1 MLSTLRAF
9 RFALDALM
17 VRVVQTFMLLQV
29 GVFYLLLRLRTP
41 RLSRAERDAWRS
53 PPSTPPRTISVIV
66 PAYNEA
72 RVVGACLAALA
83 RNATD
88 LGAVEVIVVDAGCT
102 DGTMAAVAA
111 VGDPLAA
118 RLRTTAA
125 PAGGRGRAVN
135 AGVRLATG
143 EIILV
148 LHADTLLPAGW
159 DYFVRRALAD
169 PANLLAAFRFG
180 CNRALLAR
188 PDAPPAGLAYMEWT
202 VHLRSTWYELPFG
215 DQALATTARALELA
229 GGYPAHPILEEYAL
243 VNRLRRAAAAGAGRL
258 VTLAAAPAL
267 CSPRRWE
274 RTPSSV
280 WRTNAVNQAV
290 MLWHRSG
297 ATPAQ
302 IFAFYYGVPSP
313 GPDIAWAALSRCT
326 NGERAAAW
334 AAAFAARRA
343 CFVHVPR
350 CAGTSVEAAVFGLPF
365 FSQHLS
371 AAQLSRLLGADAYAS
386 CVRFAFVRDPL
397 ERYLSAF
404 AYLQRRGSPEAG
416 RPVSPHDTLA
426 AAELAA
432 TDPLALLRRLAALP
446 SWDDAPLHFRPQRAF
461 VGDAK
466 ALDFVGRFE
475 RLEGD
480 FASLLALLKARG
492 VAPAATALPHHR
504 LAAGSEEVAATW
516 RASAELRALVREV
529 YADDYA
535 AFGY

>member
-1 MLSTLRAF
+1 
-9 RFALDALM
+9 M

-53 PPSTPPRTISVIV
+53 PPSTPPRSISVIV

-102 DGTMAAVAA
+102 DGTMATVAA

-202 VHLRSTWYELPFG
+202 VHLRST
-215 DQALATTARALELA
+215 
-229 GGYPAHPILEEYAL
+229 
-243 VNRLRRAAAAGAGRL
+243 
-258 VTLAAAPAL
+258 
-267 CSPRRWE
+267 
-274 RTPSSV
+274 
-280 WRTNAVNQAV
+280 
-290 MLWHRSG
+290 
-297 ATPAQ
+297 
-302 IFAFYYGVPSP
+302 
-313 GPDIAWAALSRCT
+313 
-326 NGERAAAW
+326 
-334 AAAFAARRA
+334 
-343 CFVHVPR
+343 
-350 CAGTSVEAAVFGLPF
+350 
-365 FSQHLS
+365 
-371 AAQLSRLLGADAYAS
+371 
-386 CVRFAFVRDPL
+386 
-397 ERYLSAF
+397 
-404 AYLQRRGSPEAG
+404 
-416 RPVSPHDTLA
+416 
-426 AAELAA
+426 
-432 TDPLALLRRLAALP
+432 
-446 SWDDAPLHFRPQRAF
+446 
-461 VGDAK
+461 
-466 ALDFVGRFE
+466 
-475 RLEGD
+475 
-480 FASLLALLKARG
+480 
-492 VAPAATALPHHR
+492 
-504 LAAGSEEVAATW
+504 
-516 RASAELRALVREV
+516 
-529 YADDYA
+529 
-535 AFGY
+535 